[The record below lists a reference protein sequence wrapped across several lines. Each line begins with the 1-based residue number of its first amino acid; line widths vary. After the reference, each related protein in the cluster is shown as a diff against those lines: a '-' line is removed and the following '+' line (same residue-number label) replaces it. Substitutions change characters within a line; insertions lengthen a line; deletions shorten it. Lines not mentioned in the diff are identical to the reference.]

1 MIYKILQI
9 HQLFNLKTLLRET
22 WVIILLFLLSHNSY
36 AEKFSRIDSVSIH
49 TYEEVHIS
57 INALVAYCEKHATTD
72 LERVRFYFVWIATH
86 IQYDEYAVGND
97 RQNLE
102 SVFKD
107 KKAVCS
113 GYTRLL
119 SYLCEQSGISARYVS
134 GYGKEPNNPSNIQ
147 NHAWN
152 VIRIDGQWYPFDVTW
167 AVDELEEDA
176 HNLLPPAFENWFM
189 PYPEVFQTTHL
200 PFDPAYQLTV
210 HLMKRQNF
218 FSKSTQQARYTEGG
232 VLAVSELDF
241 STILNEETALDSLE
255 RAWRSLKRGYNFMP
269 MDSAVAIK
277 LAKAQDAKVKRTFAF
292 IQEFSQ
298 NDYPKIRLSST
309 ETIKNGLSKLQ
320 NLEKPIEEALGYHAE
335 LETLP
340 LSEDN
345 KRALKKNH
353 VFYQNL
359 AAFTQKA
366 IKELH
371 AEIEARE

>member
-1 MIYKILQI
+1 LIFTSLQI
-9 HQLFNLKTLLRET
+9 YQLFNLKTLLRES
-22 WVIILLFLLSHNSY
+22 WFIILLFLLSHNSY

-49 TYEEVHIS
+49 TDEEVHLS
-57 INALVAYCEKHATTD
+57 INALVAYCEKYATTD
-72 LERVRFYFVWIATH
+72 LERVRFYFVWVATH

-97 RQNLE
+97 KQNLE
-102 SVFKD
+102 SIFKN

-134 GYGKEPNNPSNIQ
+134 GYGKEPNDPSNIQ

-152 VIRIDGQWYPFDVTW
+152 VIRIDGQWYLFDVTW
-167 AVDELEEDA
+167 AADELEDDT
-176 HNLLPPAFENWFM
+176 HHLLPPAFESWFM

-200 PFDPAYQLTV
+200 PFDPAYQLTT
-210 HLMKRQNF
+210 HLMTRQDF
-218 FSKSTQQARYTEGG
+218 FSKNTQQALYTEGG
-232 VLAVSELDF
+232 VLPVSELDF
-241 STILNEETALDSLE
+241 LTILNEEITLDSLE

-277 LAKAQDAKVKRTFAF
+277 LAKTQDAKVKQAFAF

-298 NDYPKIRLSST
+298 NDYPKIRISST
-309 ETIKNGLSKLQ
+309 ETIKNDLSKLEK
-320 NLEKPIEEALGYHAE
+320 LEKPIAEALDSHAE

-345 KRALKKNH
+345 KRAIKQNH
-353 VFYQNL
+353 TFYQNL
-359 AAFTQKA
+359 VAFTQKA

-371 AEIEARE
+371 TEIEARE